1 MEQTVFGEE
10 FEKEETSAEG
20 VDEAKKK
27 VNTNKKQKRSKK
39 KKTTDE
45 LREIPISE
53 FFEKNRHILGFDNP
67 AHSLIT
73 SVKEGVDNSLDACE
87 QVDILPEIIVEIT
100 KLEGDELK
108 ISIEDNG
115 PGIVE
120 NEIPNVFGRLLYGS
134 RFGSGKQSRGQQG
147 IGISAA
153 IMYGQL
159 TTGRSAV
166 VTSKVE
172 TEECATKIT
181 MKLDIR
187 KNRGIVDNTLTKK
200 IVWREEN
207 KIDEFGVSVEKK
219 SGTKIEFALKGKY
232 REGRPSV
239 FEYMKS
245 TAIVNP
251 HATIIFID
259 PSGNKFEFDRISD
272 ERPEVPKTSMKPHPK
287 GVELGQLMRM
297 AHETETNRMGDFL
310 RNDFSSL
317 GKRSIENILE
327 KSNIDFIVRP
337 GDLSRGE
344 SKNILKTF
352 QEMSLRGPSS
362 ETLIPIG
369 EKLIKLGLKN
379 VLEEIRP
386 EFYTAPVSR
395 KPSVFAGTPF
405 IVEVGM
411 VYGGNIP
418 KDRAVRILRFANR
431 VPLLYQAGGCAI
443 TKAIQNVNWRQY
455 GLEQRGGRGTPNG
468 PVVILVHLAS
478 TNIPFT
484 SEAKEAIAN
493 IPEIDKE
500 IKLAL
505 RSNAKLLKRHLRKQK
520 KREKL
525 GEKFELVQK
534 VLPAIAEKTSTLLG
548 LPVPNLDKVIAEI
561 MDVVLI
567 EEEID
572 KERNQVN
579 VRIKVTNFRKRSAN
593 FKLRIGVPNYE
604 LEEAMPRP
612 GKREERY
619 AIWSVGLPSTET
631 SEYKFKI
638 YLKDDKE
645 YEGVEIWTEKID
657 SKYVIGGETW
667 TGAPNNN

>member
-1 MEQTVFGEE
+1 
-10 FEKEETSAEG
+10 
-20 VDEAKKK
+20 
-27 VNTNKKQKRSKK
+27 
-39 KKTTDE
+39 
-45 LREIPISE
+45 
-53 FFEKNRHILGFDNP
+53 
-67 AHSLIT
+67 
-73 SVKEGVDNSLDACE
+73 
-87 QVDILPEIIVEIT
+87 
-100 KLEGDELK
+100 
-108 ISIEDNG
+108 
-115 PGIVE
+115 
-120 NEIPNVFGRLLYGS
+120 
-134 RFGSGKQSRGQQG
+134 
-147 IGISAA
+147 
-153 IMYGQL
+153 
-159 TTGRSAV
+159 
-166 VTSKVE
+166 
-172 TEECATKIT
+172 
-181 MKLDIR
+181 
-187 KNRGIVDNTLTKK
+187 
-200 IVWREEN
+200 
-207 KIDEFGVSVEKK
+207 
-219 SGTKIEFALKGKY
+219 
-232 REGRPSV
+232 
-239 FEYMKS
+239 
-245 TAIVNP
+245 
-251 HATIIFID
+251 
-259 PSGNKFEFDRISD
+259 
-272 ERPEVPKTSMKPHPK
+272 
-287 GVELGQLMRM
+287 MRM

-572 KERNQVN
+572 KEGNQVN

-619 AIWSVGLPSTET
+619 VIWSVGLPSTET

-638 YLKDDKE
+638 DLKDDKE